1 MATYH
6 ITVKHD
12 RSNCFGPP
20 NEDKSIMSLWRQVKT
35 NAKQNNVEIMYFKI
49 NPSQHIFFIL
59 LEAPDYSDVEKTIG
73 QCKKTADFTITPVVE
88 QIFYS

>member
-35 NAKQNNVEIMYFKI
+35 NAKQNNVEITFFKV
-49 NPSQHIFFIL
+49 NPSEHIFFIL
-59 LEAPDYSDVEKTIG
+59 LEAPGGYCDVEKTIG

-88 QIFYS
+88 QIFY